1 MRLVVLLSLFV
12 FSACDKPPIIMITDN
27 YPPTLPPFYE
37 AVDEDD
43 IEQVKEYLS
52 KGACTEDIKYPY
64 GATID
69 NSPCY
74 DINLQLADGRTFMF
88 YVKSLE
94 MANLLL
100 SKGADLS
107 LRDMDEATALHYADN
122 PETAKFFLDQGLD
135 IEAKDKSGETPL
147 YRAIADDRIDT
158 AEFLFE
164 QGANPHARTDLPS
177 TPRAWLQ
184 GKTRWYT
191 FRLNRLLKRFKAY
204 EEPADSKP
212 KTSELTEENPT
223 TAEETTTTAKEA
235 STSEKTK
242 TTVEE
247 SKSKSSQ

>member
-1 MRLVVLLSLFV
+1 MRLVLLLSLFV
-12 FSACDKPPIIMITDN
+12 FSACDKPPIIMITD
-27 YPPTLPPFYE
+27 YPPALPPFYK

-74 DINLQLADGRTFMF
+74 DINLQRAYGRTFMF

-107 LRDMDEATALHYADN
+107 LRDMYGATALHYADN
-122 PETAKFFLDQGLD
+122 PETAKFFLDQGLN

-164 QGANPHARTDLPS
+164 KGANPKVESNLGWSPLDRL
-177 TPRAWLQ
+177 WQ
-184 GKTRWYT
+184 KTNLFT
-191 FRLNRLLKRFKAY
+191 FRLKRLMKRFDAY
-204 EEPADSKP
+204 EEPADLKP
-212 KTSELTEENPT
+212 KTSESTEENPT
-223 TAEETTTTAKEA
+223 TVEETTTTAKEA
-235 STSEKTK
+235 STTEE
-242 TTVEE
+242 TTTIVEE
-247 SKSKSSQ
+247 TKPKSSE